1 MNYYKYVHDNV
12 QKELENVDY
21 YNGLR
26 RRRNQHQ
33 NHEAKFDSNCAGCRA
48 AYWMKLLHE
57 LDQTEAQVDNKPNQ
71 MPTSIGLVNVV
82 KTESTPAN
90 TSDVK
95 VEAKEEN
102 NI

>member
-1 MNYYKYVHDNV
+1 MNYYKFVHDNV

-57 LDQTEAQVDNKPNQ
+57 LDETEVDNKPNPIQ
-71 MPTSIGLVNVV
+71 TSIGLVNVV

-95 VEAKEEN
+95 VEAKEEDN
-102 NI
+102 N

>member
-1 MNYYKYVHDNV
+1 MNYYKFVHDNL

-57 LDQTEAQVDNKPNQ
+57 LDETQVDNKPNPIQ
-71 MPTSIGLVNVV
+71 TSIGLVNVV

-90 TSDVK
+90 ASDVK

-102 NI
+102 NN